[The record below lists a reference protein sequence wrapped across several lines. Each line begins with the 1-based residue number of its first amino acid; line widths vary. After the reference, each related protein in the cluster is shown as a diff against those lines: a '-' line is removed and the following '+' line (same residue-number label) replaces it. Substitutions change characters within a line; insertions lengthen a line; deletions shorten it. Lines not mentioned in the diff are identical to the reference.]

1 MKNQLVGYARVS
13 SVGQSL
19 DIQLEKLKEFG
30 CDKIFYEKASGVNTE
45 RPEFEKCI
53 SYVREGDSLVI
64 TKLDRMARSS
74 LHLGK
79 LVEQFKSKDI
89 NFVVLDQNI
98 DTSSAQGMLMFQM
111 LSSFA
116 EFENELRKER
126 QKEGIKKA
134 LDNGIKFGRPTTLTK
149 EVVDQVKQDI
159 NSGKYTVRQMLEKNN
174 IARRAFYS
182 IKNSVMDNDEAS

>member
-13 SVGQSL
+13 SFGQSL
-19 DIQLEKLKEFG
+19 DIQLEKLKKYG
-30 CDKIFYEKASGVNTE
+30 CDKIFFEKASGVSTE
-45 RPEFEKCI
+45 RPEFDKCI
-53 SYVREGDSLVI
+53 SYIREGDSLVI

-79 LVEQFKSKDI
+79 LVEIFKSKDI

-98 DTSSAQGMLMFQM
+98 DTSTAQGMLMFQM

-126 QKEGIKKA
+126 QTEGIKKA
-134 LDNGIKFGRPTTLTK
+134 IDNGVKFGRPTTLTK
-149 EVVDQVKQDI
+149 EKITQVQEDI
-159 NSGKYTVRQMLEKNN
+159 ASGSYTVRQILEKNKV
-174 IARRAFYS
+174 ARRAYYT
-182 IKNSVMDNDEAS
+182 IKNNMLP

>member
-19 DIQLEKLKEFG
+19 DIQLEKLKDFG
-30 CDKIFYEKASGVNTE
+30 CDKIFYEKASGVHTD
-45 RPEFEKCI
+45 RPELNKCI
-53 SYVREGDSLVI
+53 HYIREGDSLVI

-79 LVEQFKSKDI
+79 LVEDFKSKGID
-89 NFVVLDQNI
+89 FVVLDQHI

-126 QKEGIKKA
+126 QREGIKKA
-134 LDNGIKFGRPTTLTK
+134 LNNGVKFGRPTTLTK
-149 EVVDQVKQDI
+149 GVIEQVKEDI
-159 NSGKYTVRQMLEKNN
+159 ASKKYTVRNMLEKNN
-174 IARRAFYS
+174 IARRAYYS
-182 IKNSVMDNDEAS
+182 IKNTMG